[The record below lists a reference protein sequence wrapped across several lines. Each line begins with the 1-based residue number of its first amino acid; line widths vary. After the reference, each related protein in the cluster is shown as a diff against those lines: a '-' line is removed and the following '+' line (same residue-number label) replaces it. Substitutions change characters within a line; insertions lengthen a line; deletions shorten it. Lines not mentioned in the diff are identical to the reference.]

1 MTGGRSV
8 GSDEERIARL
18 WRMPLELLV
27 QYATVT
33 HAFVDLT
40 VERWATGRYVP
51 PECQPSWIA
60 ALSHDADLAAQVATD
75 RGATGLG

>member
-1 MTGGRSV
+1 M

-33 HAFVDLT
+33 HTFVDLT

-51 PECQPSWIA
+51 P
-60 ALSHDADLAAQVATD
+60 
-75 RGATGLG
+75 